1 VAPAAVAAV
10 ARTTGVKKEEL
21 VSDEAPALKRRT
33 PQDREAWW
41 SAAVFRT
48 GLIVI
53 AASSLGAGLIFQRM
67 GHPERAGWI
76 WIGGVLPVLATLI
89 VEIAT
94 CLGRGEF
101 GLDIVAAL
109 SMAGSLAV
117 GQPLAGVV
125 VGLMYSGGQGL
136 EQFAQQRARRELTA
150 LLAHVP
156 RTIARYGE
164 DGLHETPI
172 EAITPGD
179 RLLIRHGEVVPV
191 DGLAQAAATIDVSTL
206 TGESKPVERQPGQ
219 EIPSGATSLGQAFD
233 LITVR
238 PAAASTHA
246 RIVKLVETAGQAKSR
261 LTRLADRFS
270 LFFLVVTLVVAG
282 AAWIVSGSG
291 LRALAVLVTATPCPL
306 ILAAPVA
313 VVSGVSRCAS
323 LGLLLKGGGVLE
335 SLATI
340 RVVVL
345 DKTGT
350 VTRGEPSLI
359 AVRSSDGWSGEEIVR
374 LAASLD
380 QASKHVTAS
389 AIVRAAR
396 QRGLALASPEQLRED
411 AGRGLAGVVEGHA
424 VLVGSRAFVSASLQ
438 QPELFAETKNNGAGP
453 DVVAVAIDGDLAG
466 ELELADS
473 IRAETVA
480 TIAALRRAG
489 VEQVMLASGDAASL
503 TRAIAQRIGVD
514 HEFGEQ
520 SPEDKVHLVIDQRRI
535 GPVLMVGDGV
545 NDAPAL
551 AAADVSIA
559 LGARGAVASSEVADA
574 VLLVDRIDPVAN
586 GLVVAQRA
594 RRIARQSIVIGMA
607 LSFTAMGFA
616 FAGALPPV
624 QGALVQE
631 VIDVLVI
638 LNALRAGLPAAN
650 VVQMPAAG

>member
-1 VAPAAVAAV
+1 M
-10 ARTTGVKKEEL
+10 
-21 VSDEAPALKRRT
+21 KRRNA
-33 PQDREAWW
+33 PDRESRQ

-48 GLIVI
+48 ALIVI
-53 AASSLGAGLIFQRM
+53 AAISLIAGLLVQQLGYPDLARWVWM
-67 GHPERAGWI
+67 AGI
-76 WIGGVLPVLATLI
+76 VPVLATLG
-89 VEIAT
+89 VEIVT
-94 CLGRGEF
+94 SLLRGEF

-136 EQFAQQRARRELTA
+136 EQFAQQHARRELTA
-150 LLAHVP
+150 LIAHVP
-156 RTIARYGE
+156 RTITRYAS

-172 EAITPGD
+172 EAIAPGD

-191 DGLAQAAATIDVSTL
+191 DGTAQAAATIDLSTL
-206 TGESKPVERQPGQ
+206 TGESLPVERNPGE

-233 LITVR
+233 LLTIR

-246 RIVKLVETAGQAKSR
+246 RIVHLVEIAGQAKSR

-270 LFFLVVTLVVAG
+270 LFFLVVTLVVTA
-282 AAWIVSGSG
+282 AAWVVSGNP

-323 LGLLLKGGGVLE
+323 LGLLLKGGAVLE

-350 VTRGEPSLI
+350 VTRGEPALLD
-359 AVRSSDGWSGEEIVR
+359 VRTRDGHSGDEVLR

-380 QASKHVTAS
+380 QASQHVTAG
-389 AIVRAAR
+389 AIVSAAH
-396 QRGLALASPEQLRED
+396 QRGIALASPEHLHED
-411 AGRGLAGVVEGHA
+411 AGRGVAGVVDGHS
-424 VLVGSRAFVSASLQ
+424 VLVGSRSFVSTSLH
-438 QPELFAETKNNGAGP
+438 QPDLFADARNNDAGTILT
-453 DVVAVAIDGDLAG
+453 AVAIDGHLAG

-473 IRAETVA
+473 IRAETLG

-489 VEQVMLASGDAASL
+489 VEQVILASGDTAPL
-503 TRAIAQRIGVD
+503 TQAISQRIGVD
-514 HEFGEQ
+514 CALGEQ
-520 SPEDKVHLVIDQRRI
+520 SPEDKVKLVIDKRRI

-559 LGARGAVASSEVADA
+559 LGARGAVASAEVADA

-594 RRIARQSIVIGMA
+594 RRIALQSIVFGMG

-616 FAGALPPV
+616 FAGLLPPV

-638 LNALRAGLPAAN
+638 LNALRAGLPSPTM
-650 VVQMPAAG
+650 VQLTR

>member
-1 VAPAAVAAV
+1 M
-10 ARTTGVKKEEL
+10 
-21 VSDEAPALKRRT
+21 KRRSAH
-33 PQDREAWW
+33 DLGAGR
-41 SAAVFRT
+41 SAAEFRT
-48 GLIVI
+48 ALIVI
-53 AASSLGAGLIFQRM
+53 AAISLIAGLIFQQM
-67 GHPERAGWI
+67 GHPELAGWI
-76 WIGGVLPVLATLI
+76 WVAGIVPVLATLI

-94 CLGRGEF
+94 SLFRGEL

-117 GQPLAGVV
+117 GQPLPGVV

-136 EQFAQQRARRELTA
+136 EQFAQQHARRELTA
-150 LLAHVP
+150 LIAHVP
-156 RTIARYGE
+156 RTIARYE
-164 DGLHETPI
+164 SDGLHETPI
-172 EAITPGD
+172 EAIAPGD
-179 RLLIRHGEVVPV
+179 RVLICHGEVVPV
-191 DGLAQAAATIDVSTL
+191 DGTAQAAATIDLSTL
-206 TGESKPVERQPGQ
+206 TGESMPVERNPGE

-233 LITVR
+233 LITIR

-246 RIVKLVETAGQAKSR
+246 RIVKLVEIAGQAKSR

-270 LFFLVVTLVVAG
+270 LFFLVVTLVVTG
-282 AAWIVSGSG
+282 AAWVVSGDP

-323 LGLLLKGGGVLE
+323 LGLLLKGGAVLE

-350 VTRGEPSLI
+350 VTRGEPDLI
-359 AVRSSDGWSGEEIVR
+359 DVRTMDGQSGEEVLR

-389 AIVRAAR
+389 AIVSAA
-396 QRGLALASPEQLRED
+396 QTRGIALASPDNVRED
-411 AGRGLAGVVEGHA
+411 AGRGVTGVVDGHS
-424 VLVGSRAFVSASLQ
+424 VLVGSRAFVSTSLH
-438 QPELFAETKNNGAGP
+438 QPDLFADARNNDAGTMLT
-453 DVVAVAIDGDLAG
+453 AVAIDGNLAG

-473 IRAETVA
+473 IRVETA
-480 TIAALRRAG
+480 GTIAALRRAG
-489 VEQVMLASGDAASL
+489 IEQIILASGDTASL
-503 TRAIAQRIGVD
+503 TRAISQRIGVD
-514 HEFGEQ
+514 LEFGEQ
-520 SPEDKVHLVIDQRRI
+520 SPEDKVHLVIDRRRI

-594 RRIARQSIVIGMA
+594 RRIAVQSIVIGMG

-616 FAGALPPV
+616 FVGLLPPV
-624 QGALVQE
+624 QGAIVQE

-638 LNALRAGLPAAN
+638 LNALRAGLPSPN
-650 VVQMPAAG
+650 VVQMSPAG